1 MCLPDDRRF
10 QRDCRSHPTPLISSS
25 PTLFLPRTFSYLHG
39 DYLWLV
45 MELLNGGPLTELLGP
60 GVDWMESHIAFVCR
74 EILQALAF
82 LHANHRLH
90 RDIKSDNILV
100 DMEGTVKIADF
111 GFAIG
116 LTAEVDKRRSVVGT
130 PYWMAPELIRGLEYD
145 GKVDVW
151 STGITCLEMC
161 DGEPPLMDQ
170 PPLRAL
176 LLITTQGTP
185 QPTNVRWERRERVC
199 VCVCACVCEP
209 AAGGC
214 ARVRAEMLAYTSFA
228 ARSRFI
234 SLSIY
239 FPPSLPPSRPP
250 PLQPSKWSAAMRHFM
265 QKSMDPETATRAT
278 AQDLLQHPWLRN
290 ACTQEEFAIYV
301 KAGLDQ

>member
-1 MCLPDDRRF
+1 
-10 QRDCRSHPTPLISSS
+10 
-25 PTLFLPRTFSYLHG
+25 
-39 DYLWLV
+39 

-60 GVDWMESHIAFVCR
+60 GIDWEESHIAFVCR

-100 DMEGTVKIADF
+100 SMDGTVKIADF

-116 LTAEVDKRRSVVGT
+116 LTAEADKCRSVVGT

-151 STGITCLEMC
+151 STGITLLEMC

-185 QPTNVRWERRERVC
+185 QPQQVRPPIRR
-199 VCVCACVCEP
+199 
-209 AAGGC
+209 AGGQVVL
-214 ARVRAEMLAYTSFA
+214 RTLPVVLAFLAASSPHPSLSLSLSHAHAHPRSTSRRNGA
-228 ARSRFI
+228 LQCVTSCRSRWI
-234 SLSIY
+234 PKRRRARRRRTCSS
-239 FPPSLPPSRPP
+239 
-250 PLQPSKWSAAMRHFM
+250 
-265 QKSMDPETATRAT
+265 TR
-278 AQDLLQHPWLRN
+278 
-290 ACTQEEFAIYV
+290 
-301 KAGLDQ
+301 G

>member
-1 MCLPDDRRF
+1 
-10 QRDCRSHPTPLISSS
+10 
-25 PTLFLPRTFSYLHG
+25 
-39 DYLWLV
+39 

-185 QPTNVRWERRERVC
+185 QPTNVRWERRESVC
-199 VCVCACVCEP
+199 VCVCVRVCVNRQRE
-209 AAGGC
+209 G
-214 ARVRAEMLAYTSFA
+214 VRACE
-228 ARSRFI
+228 RR
-234 SLSIY
+234 
-239 FPPSLPPSRPP
+239 
-250 PLQPSKWSAAMRHFM
+250 
-265 QKSMDPETATRAT
+265 
-278 AQDLLQHPWLRN
+278 
-290 ACTQEEFAIYV
+290 C
-301 KAGLDQ
+301 